1 VAKLVDSEE
10 KTRKMIDDEIED
22 IEEALEQVDV
32 EEITKALEEADKEH
46 EQNIIEA
53 LNNL

>member
-1 VAKLVDSEE
+1 MAKLVDSNE
-10 KTRKMIDDEIED
+10 KTQKMMDDELEE